1 MWLCFLGP
9 FFGMIRVSKLSKQGV
24 GSREA
29 AASLSATLDPGTKVC
44 WQIAGR
50 KMSCCCTGGERGK
63 KGIHRNPTTPR
74 EGYGGNEQH
83 DLHV

>member
-1 MWLCFLGP
+1 MAM
-9 FFGMIRVSKLSKQGV
+9 FFGFIFWYDPCFKLSKQGV

-50 KMSCCCTGGERGK
+50 KMSCCCTDWRGTARK
-63 KGIHRNPTTPR
+63 ESHDPTRRLRR
-74 EGYGGNEQH
+74 E
-83 DLHV
+83 